1 MVFGDSHTAGD
12 QLTGTLRRCWAPLTA
27 SAAAASSC
35 RAGRR
40 SVTTTCAT
48 SPTAPSGKWQAELG
62 GKRDNR
68 EPFGLAGVRSHT
80 TDKRAVAW
88 VATCASCP
96 VDQVARFDIF
106 HLMTATSG
114 AFSYRVDDGPWT
126 KVSTRLPRGAAG
138 PTPTVTPV
146 AVPDGRHKLTLKHA
160 GGGPIELFGV
170 ALERDRGVVVD
181 ALGVVGRRLTH
192 LASWDW
198 SVIGPQVSAR
208 APALV
213 VLQYGTNEADDPT
226 LDLGALARAYD
237 KVIAEVRAAGPGRR
251 S

>member
-1 MVFGDSHTAGD
+1 
-12 QLTGTLRRCWAPLTA
+12 
-27 SAAAASSC
+27 
-35 RAGRR
+35 
-40 SVTTTCAT
+40 
-48 SPTAPSGKWQAELG
+48 
-62 GKRDNR
+62 
-68 EPFGLAGVRSHT
+68 
-80 TDKRAVAW
+80 
-88 VATCASCP
+88 
-96 VDQVARFDIF
+96 
-106 HLMTATSG
+106 
-114 AFSYRVDDGPWT
+114 
-126 KVSTRLPRGAAG
+126 
-138 PTPTVTPV
+138 VTPV

-237 KVIAEVRAAGPGRR
+237 KVIAEVRAAAPGASILTPRSRPTWASARPGGPATSSRR
-251 S
+251 PPIPTPACPSNASGGPRPCCRW